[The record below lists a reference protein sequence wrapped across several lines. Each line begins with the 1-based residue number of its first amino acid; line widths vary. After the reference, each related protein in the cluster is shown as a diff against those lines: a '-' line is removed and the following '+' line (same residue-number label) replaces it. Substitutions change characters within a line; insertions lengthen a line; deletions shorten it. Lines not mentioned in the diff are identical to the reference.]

1 MSVGMNDFWKSA
13 GFHLVE
19 RDENGW
25 LKVTPDYLRAYF
37 TRPEIHPVEESCDA
51 EHALFEKLMADPFV
65 SVSQEDISKIKDED
79 TAENYGVI
87 LSFRDLLA
95 KHGTIEGAYAA
106 LFKAG
111 AIEIP
116 PMFID
121 QMAHL
126 ILRNVLD
133 DVDDPMQLRSAE
145 LFFREQLVTTD
156 DDQLM
161 LADQEIVEM
170 KSEEGFGGLGQL
182 LAESGTPAREV
193 TLDIMTDDNKQNY
206 WERSDQFDMA
216 IDFRFTQ
223 PAQDAL
229 GRVLEKWISHFSGTK
244 TRIQAMK
251 SIKDEKWSWHV
262 GCDLESTRILN
273 ALYNGEAVS
282 DDETMKFL
290 ALYRLEFLDQN
301 DVLDTMQGKNVYL
314 GLAMNSER
322 TFIMKPQNLLSNLP
336 LKQT

>member
-1 MSVGMNDFWKSA
+1 MGMNDFWKSA

-25 LKVTPDYLRAYF
+25 LKVTSDYLRAYF

-95 KHGTIEGAYAA
+95 THGTIEGAYAA
-106 LFKAG
+106 LFKTG
-111 AIEIP
+111 AIAIP

>member
-1 MSVGMNDFWKSA
+1 MGMNDFWKSA

-111 AIEIP
+111 AIAIP

-206 WERSDQFDMA
+206 WARSDQFDMA